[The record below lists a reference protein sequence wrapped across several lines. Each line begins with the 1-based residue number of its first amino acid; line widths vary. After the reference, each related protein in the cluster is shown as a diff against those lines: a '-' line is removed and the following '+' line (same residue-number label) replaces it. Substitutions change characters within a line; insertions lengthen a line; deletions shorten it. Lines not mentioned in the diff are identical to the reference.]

1 MIDLNMLLLLN
12 FLALSISI
20 LLFSAFY
27 SDEKILSLSIIILC
41 LIMSMFIVGVLF
53 IDVCV
58 LLINRTG

>member
-12 FLALSISI
+12 FLALSTSI

-27 SDEKILSLSIIILC
+27 SDEKSLPITILC